1 MTKDIFLTLK
11 NYEHH
16 LYTAKE
22 RNYVMFG
29 SYEIKKKMAVI
40 YEEVYHKK
48 SNMLNSCGSCALRE
62 MKALAADY
70 FLMKKQVELFEK
82 EQELEVKDQEVVTET
97 KTKNKRK
104 KVE

>member
-29 SYEIKKKMAVI
+29 SYEVKKKMADI
-40 YEEVYHKK
+40 YEETYNKK

-62 MKALAADY
+62 MKALAVDY
-70 FLMKKQVELFEK
+70 FDMKKNMEL
-82 EQELEVKDQEVVTET
+82 QET
-97 KTKNKRK
+97 KKNKK
-104 KVE
+104 KKTE